1 MPPTVT
7 YAWGEA
13 NTSSQNWVV
22 SLRGPYS
29 NVTVTWG
36 SNVPLC
42 TDYAPRSPENPRA
55 AARRVCDDFRR
66 LRRCELMR
74 RLSISCNLIVNLR
87 FNFRGDDREGL
98 VTQYFLLQISV
109 STVCN
114 FSFIYVSIVSS
125 YIWIACRIAFCV
137 ICVF

>member
-13 NTSSQNWVV
+13 NTYSQNWVF

-29 NVTVTWG
+29 NVTVTRG
-36 SNVPLC
+36 SNVPSR

-55 AARRVCDDFRR
+55 AARRVCDDFLR

-98 VTQYFLLQISV
+98 VTQ
-109 STVCN
+109 
-114 FSFIYVSIVSS
+114 
-125 YIWIACRIAFCV
+125 
-137 ICVF
+137 